1 MPSASNAQKF
11 AIILSVFLS
20 AATWLYV
27 DRVLIPH
34 QKAESAL
41 RGIPRGNLS
50 DLYPRWLGSR
60 ELLVHHRDP
69 YSGDLTRE
77 IQAGYYGRPL
87 DRALT
92 NDPTDQQAFAYPVYV
107 AFLLSPTIGMPFS
120 EVQTWFRWILGGLMM
135 ASVAL
140 WLRVL
145 RWRLSP
151 LATLALALFVFS
163 TFPIV
168 QGIKLQQ
175 LSLLV
180 APLIAACVF
189 LLVRGGF
196 TAAGVALA
204 VATVKPQI
212 TWPIA
217 VWLLLWSTSSLRER
231 WKFIVAFFVTLGV
244 LILAGEIVLPGWIH
258 EFLTSVKAYLEY
270 NPSRTL
276 LDGLLGHP
284 SAVVVEFVLV
294 AIAALTAWRARPSE
308 ADSEEFSFAT
318 ALVLAVNVLVIPSI
332 APYNQVLLLPGA
344 FLVLRS
350 WNRPLKAN
358 SGVRI
363 VRGTAAVFMVWYW
376 LSATVLTTASFFTA
390 AGQRYWMVPLWT
402 SIVMP
407 FLLTLCLA
415 LLVYFPPRRVQT
427 YLDPLNAAR

>member
-11 AIILSVFLS
+11 AIILSVFLT

-107 AFLLSPTIGMPFS
+107 AFLLSPTIAMPFS

-135 ASVAL
+135 ASVPL

-180 APLIAACVF
+180 APLIA
-189 LLVRGGF
+189 
-196 TAAGVALA
+196 
-204 VATVKPQI
+204 
-212 TWPIA
+212 
-217 VWLLLWSTSSLRER
+217 
-231 WKFIVAFFVTLGV
+231 
-244 LILAGEIVLPGWIH
+244 
-258 EFLTSVKAYLEY
+258 
-270 NPSRTL
+270 
-276 LDGLLGHP
+276 
-284 SAVVVEFVLV
+284 
-294 AIAALTAWRARPSE
+294 
-308 ADSEEFSFAT
+308 
-318 ALVLAVNVLVIPSI
+318 
-332 APYNQVLLLPGA
+332 
-344 FLVLRS
+344 
-350 WNRPLKAN
+350 
-358 SGVRI
+358 
-363 VRGTAAVFMVWYW
+363 
-376 LSATVLTTASFFTA
+376 
-390 AGQRYWMVPLWT
+390 
-402 SIVMP
+402 
-407 FLLTLCLA
+407 
-415 LLVYFPPRRVQT
+415 
-427 YLDPLNAAR
+427 